1 MVKILIVDDEPD
13 IEPLFTQN
21 FRKKIRDKE
30 WFFLF
35 CQNGK
40 EALQALKKHPEIDLV
55 LSDINMP
62 IMDGL
67 TFLEEIKKN
76 NISAQTVIISAYG
89 DMKNIRT
96 AMNRGAFD
104 FITKPMNF
112 DDVLNTIQKTIQ
124 YVNKQK
130 KALED
135 QNKLLSFQK
144 ELDIAKSIQESILPP
159 PVSPNPQCH
168 MTAQVIPA
176 KEVGGDFYDF
186 FSINKDLIGFSIA
199 DVSGKGISSAV
210 FAVVHQTF
218 LKSISATIT
227 SPKKCIETINQVFS
241 KNNENCMFVTLFYG
255 VLNMKNGSLTYVNA
269 GHNSPFKISS
279 NQTVETLPCSGNPP
293 LDTDPNAVFHEN
305 TINFQP
311 GETLFLYTDGI
322 TEARNNKKEFF
333 GEHRLKELL
342 SKNASS
348 SIEQIG
354 EKVLNSVWNFIGQE
368 TQSDDIT
375 YLLCQYKS

>member
-13 IEPLFTQN
+13 VEPLFIQN
-21 FRKKIRDKE
+21 FRKKIRNKE
-30 WFFLF
+30 WSFLF
-35 CQNGK
+35 CQNGQ
-40 EALQALKKHPEIDLV
+40 EALQILKQYPEVDLV

-62 IMDGL
+62 VMDGL

-124 YVNKQK
+124 YINKQK

-135 QNKLLSFQK
+135 QNKLLSLQK

-159 PVSPNPQCH
+159 PISPSPQCR

-186 FSINKDLIGFSIA
+186 FSINEDLIGFSIA
-199 DVSGKGISSAV
+199 DVSGKGISSAI

-218 LKSISATIT
+218 LKSISADII

-255 VLNMKNGSLTYVNA
+255 VLNVKNGSLTYVNA
-269 GHNSPFKISS
+269 GHLPPFKISS
-279 NQTVETLPCSGNPP
+279 SQTIETLPFLGDPP

-305 TINFQP
+305 TIAFQP

-322 TEARNNKKEFF
+322 TEARNGKKEFF

-342 SKNASS
+342 SKNTSK

-354 EKVLNSVWNFIGQE
+354 EKVLNSVWNFIGEE
-368 TQSDDIT
+368 TQSDDIA

>member
-1 MVKILIVDDEPD
+1 MVKILVVDDEPD
-13 IEPLFTQN
+13 IEPLFIQN
-21 FRKKIRDKE
+21 FRRKIRE
-30 WFFLF
+30 NQWSFLF
-35 CQNGK
+35 CQNGQ
-40 EALQALKKHPEIDLV
+40 EALKTLKENPEIDLV

-67 TFLEEIKKN
+67 TFLEEIKKH
-76 NISAQTVIISAYG
+76 NISAHTVIISAYG

-112 DDVLNTIQKTIQ
+112 DDVLSTIQKTLQHIQ
-124 YVNKQK
+124 EQKQ
-130 KALED
+130 ALED
-135 QNKLLSFQK
+135 QNKLLSLQK
-144 ELDIAKSIQESILPP
+144 ELDIARSIQKSILPP
-159 PVSPNPQCH
+159 LVSPAPQCL

-186 FSINKDLIGFSIA
+186 FPINNDCIGFSIA

-218 LKSISATIT
+218 LKSIGSTGI
-227 SPKKCIETINQVFS
+227 SPKKCIESINQSFA

-255 VLNMKNGSLTYVNA
+255 VLNLKKNSLTYVNA
-269 GHNSPFKISS
+269 GHNPPFKIST
-279 NQTVETLPCSGNPP
+279 NQTINTVPLLGDPP
-293 LDTDPNAVFHEN
+293 LSADSNAVFHEN
-305 TINFQP
+305 EITFQP

-333 GEHRLKELL
+333 GEHRLKEFL
-342 SKNASS
+342 SKNKDE
-348 SIEQIG
+348 SIEKIG
-354 EKVLNSVWNFIGQE
+354 EKVLKSVWSFIGE
-368 TQSDDIT
+368 EEQSDDIA
-375 YLLCQYKS
+375 YLLCRHKG

>member
-21 FRKKIRDKE
+21 FRKKIRE
-30 WFFLF
+30 NQWSFLF
-35 CQNGK
+35 CQNGQ
-40 EALQALKKHPEIDLV
+40 EALKTLKEHPEIDLV

-62 IMDGL
+62 VMDGL

-76 NISAQTVIISAYG
+76 NISAHTVIISAYG

-112 DDVLNTIQKTIQ
+112 DDVLNTIQKTLQHIQ
-124 YVNKQK
+124 EQKQ
-130 KALED
+130 AIAD
-135 QNKLLSFQK
+135 QNKLLSLQK
-144 ELDIAKSIQESILPP
+144 ELDVAKSIQESILPP
-159 PVSPNPQCH
+159 PLSPVPQCL

-186 FSINKDLIGFSIA
+186 FPINNDCMGFSIA

-218 LKSISATIT
+218 LKSISSTIL
-227 SPKKCIETINQVFS
+227 SPKKCIETINQSFS

-255 VLNMKNGSLTYVNA
+255 VLNFKNSSLTYVNA
-269 GHNSPFKISS
+269 GHNPPFKISADRTIHS
-279 NQTVETLPCSGNPP
+279 LPFSGDPP
-293 LDTDPNAVFHEN
+293 LDADPQAVFHEN
-305 TINFQP
+305 TIEFQP

-322 TEARNNKKEFF
+322 TEARNSSKEFF
-333 GEHRLKELL
+333 GEHRLKKIL
-342 SKNASS
+342 SKNANE
-348 SIEQIG
+348 SIEKIG
-354 EKVLNSVWNFIGQE
+354 EKVLNSVWSFIGKE
-368 TQSDDIT
+368 EQSDDIA
-375 YLLCQYKS
+375 YLLCRHKG

>member
-1 MVKILIVDDEPD
+1 
-13 IEPLFTQN
+13 
-21 FRKKIRDKE
+21 
-30 WFFLF
+30 
-35 CQNGK
+35 
-40 EALQALKKHPEIDLV
+40 
-55 LSDINMP
+55 
-62 IMDGL
+62 
-67 TFLEEIKKN
+67 
-76 NISAQTVIISAYG
+76 
-89 DMKNIRT
+89 MKNIRT

-124 YVNKQK
+124 YIQEQKQ
-130 KALED
+130 ALED
-135 QNKLLSFQK
+135 QNKLLSLQK

-159 PVSPNPQCH
+159 LISPVPQCR

-186 FSINKDLIGFSIA
+186 FFINNDCIGLSIA

-218 LKSISATIT
+218 LKSISSTIL
-227 SPKKCIETINQVFS
+227 SPKKCLETINQSFS

-255 VLNMKNGSLTYVNA
+255 VLNFKKGSLTYANA
-269 GHNSPFKISS
+269 GHNAPFKISKG
-279 NQTVETLPCSGNPP
+279 QAIQTLPCLGDPP
-293 LDTDPNAVFHEN
+293 LDANSNAVFHEN
-305 TINFQP
+305 TIEFQQ
-311 GETLFLYTDGI
+311 GDKLFLYTDGI

-342 SKNASS
+342 SKNTSE

-354 EKVLNSVWNFIGQE
+354 KKVLNSVWDFIGE
-368 TQSDDIT
+368 EEQSDDIA
-375 YLLCQYKS
+375 YLLCQHKG